1 MLPWQRRVEKR
12 GDAQGGVRLKLRN
25 RANSERDLGE
35 EEEDALPISV
45 RRAGWTLSIAG
56 FGITAFIIWTF
67 IEADSSDIG
76 VNGAKDEGGKGGLA
90 RKGLPSS
97 PASRFWHTIWHGKPL
112 VNVTEEQASTHA
124 MLSEIMA
131 ECHSENWKHAH
142 LLDVKLELRWGTGDI
157 AVHRNIQLLT
167 PGRQLGS
174 VAVSGVFYFS
184 FFILINAPTISFLI
198 QNTLRMRIKRP
209 M

>member
-12 GDAQGGVRLKLRN
+12 VDVQGGVRLKLRN

-35 EEEDALPISV
+35 HEEDALPISV

-56 FGITAFIIWTF
+56 FGIAAFIIWTF
-67 IEADSSDIG
+67 IEADSSSDIG
-76 VNGAKDEGGKGGLA
+76 DKGEGGKGGLA

-97 PASRFWHTIWHGKPL
+97 AASRFWHTLWHGKPL
-112 VNVTEEQASTHA
+112 VNMTEEQASTHA

-131 ECHSENWKHAH
+131 ECHSKKWKHAH

-157 AVHRNIQLLT
+157 AVHRNIQVLT

-174 VAVSGVFYFS
+174 VAVSLVSYFS
-184 FFILINAPTISFLI
+184 CFILI
-198 QNTLRMRIKRP
+198 MRQQSHFSSKIH
-209 M
+209 

>member
-12 GDAQGGVRLKLRN
+12 VDVQGAGTVRLKLRN

-56 FGITAFIIWTF
+56 FGITAFLIWTF

-76 VNGAKDEGGKGGLA
+76 ENGEGGKGGLA
-90 RKGLPSS
+90 RNALPSS
-97 PASRFWHTIWHGKPL
+97 AASRFWHTIWHGKPL

-131 ECHSENWKHAH
+131 ECHSKKWKHAH

-167 PGRQLGS
+167 PGRQLGRVS
-174 VAVSGVFYFS
+174 VLFHPNQCANN
-184 FFILINAPTISFLI
+184 LISHPKYKEH
-198 QNTLRMRIKRP
+198 MRTKRP